1 MRNRF
6 WDTTV
11 PVCLAIVV
19 IGGWLATAGTLTPP
33 AGPVAPTMKTLDEIS
48 AQIGTGGIKQV
59 IRGVI
64 TFAVNQEELSQSF
77 APTIDPAK
85 SVVTLSP
92 SCATDFNSTT
102 AAMAG
107 RTGSCVT
114 NLTSSQITIRVD
126 TSVRIVGAKVSY
138 QIIEYN

>member
-1 MRNRF
+1 MRNQF
-6 WDTTV
+6 WSTTL
-11 PVCLAIVV
+11 PVCVAIVV

-48 AQIGTGGIKQV
+48 AQISAGRVKQV

-64 TFAVNQEELSQSF
+64 AFATGQEELSQSF
-77 APTIDPAK
+77 SPTIDPAK
-85 SVVTLSP
+85 SVVTISP
-92 SCATDFNSTT
+92 SCATDYVTTT

-107 RTGSCVT
+107 RTASCVT

-126 TSVRIVGAKVSY
+126 TSVRLVGAKVSY
-138 QIIEYN
+138 QIIEYY